1 MCSSKSY
8 LLSVLAIALW
18 LYGCQSHRSEDA
30 AHAQGLHID
39 SITVYCDDA
48 FRYLLDQE
56 QVIYESEQPDK
67 HLHIVYQPEAE
78 VLRSMIRDSF
88 SYGVLGRPL
97 HDHERKELLHNT
109 NLQVDEHAFA
119 FDAVALITN
128 WHFDKDTL
136 AYGEII
142 SLLNN
147 TSNKY
152 KLVFEANGAGTVS
165 YMFAQIAHSTAR
177 PSAYAA
183 ASSDDLISYIQKD
196 EKSIGFIPFDKLSDT
211 DDKSARELLKK
222 VKILYISRPDTSGAI
237 VAGTACQSD
246 IADGSYPFIRRI
258 HFISH
263 GMNDRVGTGFV
274 NFLYQERAGRI
285 ALKSG
290 LVPTIMPQRIINV
303 NTDKI
308 K

>member
-1 MCSSKSY
+1 MHRSKWY
-8 LLSVLAIALW
+8 LLSAVAIAVS
-18 LYGCQSHRSEDA
+18 LYGCESHRSADNA
-30 AHAQGLHID
+30 QAHDLHID

-67 HLHIVYQPEAE
+67 HLHIIYQSEAE
-78 VLRSMIRDSF
+78 ILRSMIRDSF

-119 FDAVALITN
+119 SDAVALITN
-128 WHFDKDTL
+128 WHFDRDTL
-136 AYGEII
+136 SYADII
-142 SLLNN
+142 SLLTN

-165 YMFAQIAHSTAR
+165 YMFAQIAHSATR

-183 ASSDDLISYIQKD
+183 ASTDSLISYIQKD
-196 EKSIGFIPFDKLSDT
+196 EKSIGFIPFGKLSDT

-222 VKILYISRPDTSGAI
+222 VKILYVSRPDTSGALI
-237 VAGTACQSD
+237 ASTACQSD